1 MKVFISHCGDNSL
14 YESLKMGTP
23 LLCIPIA
30 YDQLDCAMRGVDAGV
45 ARVLDKKRFTSED
58 IRKEISSILSLEE
71 EFQSGISR
79 AKDLLKLAGGTA
91 RAVDLVEHVYV
102 HGTEH
107 LSSRV
112 SQQHFLQ
119 VTNLDLWLLCFL
131 GLCFLGL
138 CWLRPCARS
147 SVKRKSD

>member
-30 YDQLDCAMRGVDAGV
+30 YDQLDCAMRGFDAGV
-45 ARVLDKKRFTSED
+45 ARVLDKKRFTADD
-58 IRKEISSILSLEE
+58 IRREIDHILASEK
-71 EFQSGISR
+71 EFQTGIAR
-79 AKDLLKLAGGTA
+79 GQDLLKLAGGVQ

-102 HGTEH
+102 HGTDH

-112 SQQHFLQ
+112 SQQYMLQ
-119 VTNLDLWLLCFL
+119 ATNLDLWLLL
-131 GLCFLGL
+131 LCFVGL
-138 CWLRPCARS
+138 WRLRTCMRG
-147 SVKRKSD
+147 VKRKSD